1 MHWHLDGFW
10 LFCGGDGLVS
20 PPSSCVCFLRTDG
33 GVFLNATHIRLGPQ
47 WELVK
52 GLQLPS
58 ALMPLGGVTLK
69 GPSWGHHLPGRAWD
83 SPRTGAGPRELLGAR
98 SFANYRDECK
108 RCTLRIDFI
117 MF

>member
-1 MHWHLDGFW
+1 MGA
-10 LFCGGDGLVS
+10 
-20 PPSSCVCFLRTDG
+20 R
-33 GVFLNATHIRLGPQ
+33 
-47 WELVK
+47 K

-69 GPSWGHHLPGRAWD
+69 GPSWGHHLLGGPGTV
-83 SPRTGAGPRELLGAR
+83 PGQEQGPRELLGAR

-108 RCTLRIDFI
+108 RCTIRIDFI